1 MPKRH
6 KHIKHIETPYKG
18 IGFDDYSVEKR
29 RLQLE
34 LLKAQQRI
42 VVEKKRLIITFD
54 GRDAAGKGATIR
66 RLTEKMMPKYY
77 NVVELGIPT
86 KSESKYWFK
95 RYRAHFPAPGEITFF
110 DRSWY
115 NRALIEPTMGYCSES
130 KYIYFMKKALKW
142 EHGHIDKG
150 LILIKFYLSVDSET
164 QLLRFHER
172 LSDPLKFWKF
182 SENDFHAR
190 AEWERFTMYK
200 EQMFARTSSP
210 KSPWVVV
217 NANNA
222 YEARLTCMLHIIRTL
237 GNSDFVA
244 LTGKDVPR
252 TYTIE
257 INGVPFQGLNAMQYA
272 TLHELS
278 KNIDNNLLP
287 PKSLEE
293 LSTEV
298 LSAEKQALVRPLS
311 RVNPSTTPREI
322 QA

>member
-1 MPKRH
+1 MTKHH
-6 KHIKHIETPYKG
+6 KQIKHIETPYTG
-18 IGFDDYSVEKR
+18 IRLDAYNLEKR

-34 LLKAQQRI
+34 LLKAQQHI
-42 VVEKKRLIITFD
+42 VAEKKRLVISLD
-54 GRDAAGKGATIR
+54 GRDAAGKGATIK
-66 RLTEKMMPKYY
+66 RLIEKLMPKFY

-95 RYRAHFPAPGEITFF
+95 RYKAHFPAPGEITFF

-130 KYIYFMKKALKW
+130 KYMYFMQKVLKW

-150 LILIKFYLSVDSET
+150 LIMIKFYLSVDSET

-190 AEWERFTMYK
+190 AKWERFTRYK
-200 EQMFARTSSP
+200 EQMFARTSST

-222 YEARLTCMLHIIRTL
+222 FEARLTCMLHIIRTL
-237 GNSDFVA
+237 GNTDFVP
-244 LTGKDVPR
+244 LTGEDVPK
-252 TYTIE
+252 TYMIE
-257 INGVPFQGLNAMQYA
+257 INGVPFKGLNAMQYA
-272 TLHELS
+272 TLQELS
-278 KNIDNNLLP
+278 KNSDNNVLP

-293 LSTEV
+293 LSNEV
-298 LSAEKQALVRPLS
+298 MS
-311 RVNPSTTPREI
+311 VNKPDKKEP
-322 QA
+322 A

>member
-1 MPKRH
+1 MTKRH
-6 KHIKHIETPYKG
+6 KQIKYIETPYTG
-18 IGFDDYSVEKR
+18 IRRHDYDIEKR

-34 LLKAQQRI
+34 LLKVQQQI
-42 VVEKKRLIITFD
+42 VVKKKRLVISLD
-54 GRDAAGKGATIR
+54 GRDAAGKGATIK
-66 RLTEKMMPKYY
+66 RLTERLMPKFY

-95 RYRAHFPAPGEITFF
+95 RYKSYFPAPGEITFF

-130 KYIYFMKKALKW
+130 KYVYFMRKVLKW

-150 LILIKFYLSVDSET
+150 LIMIKFYMSVNSET

-182 SENDFHAR
+182 SDNDFHAR
-190 AEWERFTMYK
+190 AKWERFTRYK
-200 EQMFARTSSP
+200 EQMFARTSSA
-210 KSPWVVV
+210 KSPWVLV

-237 GNSDFVA
+237 GNTDFVP
-244 LTGKDVPR
+244 LTGTDVPK

-257 INGVPFQGLNAMQYA
+257 INGVPFKGLNAMQYA
-272 TLHELS
+272 TLQELS
-278 KNIDNNLLP
+278 KNIESNALQ

-293 LSTEV
+293 LSNEVVPAAKQEKVKQDKTEP
-298 LSAEKQALVRPLS
+298 A
-311 RVNPSTTPREI
+311 
-322 QA
+322 